1 MTSDRGNSQDVQN
14 LREGRRGTQNGDA
27 TTDKIWR
34 EIVGELPGGA
44 MAITP
49 GCIARKRTKKRHKEI
64 RGLSEEEG
72 RRGVADQKEQL
83 QASGRETFGQIGG

>member
-1 MTSDRGNSQDVQN
+1 
-14 LREGRRGTQNGDA
+14 
-27 TTDKIWR
+27 
-34 EIVGELPGGA
+34 

-83 QASGRETFGQIGG
+83 QAQSREVKTTHAQERDISRRKKIAFIYKKRKSGRETFGQIGG

>member
-1 MTSDRGNSQDVQN
+1 
-14 LREGRRGTQNGDA
+14 
-27 TTDKIWR
+27 
-34 EIVGELPGGA
+34 

-83 QASGRETFGQIGG
+83 QAAAEKRSGRSVDRHWLLSNKWYSTETDDGGTADMGKPTTGMKSQKKRENSTKQ